1 MLLKSLEL
9 QGFKT
14 FPDKTKLSFEQG
26 VTSVV
31 GPNGSG
37 KSNISDAMRWVLGE
51 QSVRTLRCGKMEDV
65 IFSGT
70 PQRKGQGYAEVT
82 LNIDNSD
89 RRLDFE
95 NDAVAITRRY
105 YRSGESEYLINKST
119 VRLKDINELFMD
131 TGLGRDGY
139 SIIGQGKIDSI
150 VGARSEDRRE
160 IFEEASGISRYRY
173 RKMEAERRLNRA
185 EENLVRLRDIFTELE
200 ERVGPLRE
208 QAEKAEKFIALDAEK
223 KSLEIGIWVETLKR
237 SGNVLREHKAKIE
250 IARVQQEEIGEK
262 IVTVGEQAEQSTKQM
277 NELNALMDFQRNEAS
292 RFDEQA
298 VRTEGAVSVKMN
310 DIAHNGKNIQ
320 RIQAQIEAASLSEKS
335 FDEDIAGKREEIAAR
350 EAQIHQNL
358 KRLDEFTR
366 RLETLRQ
373 GTDDATRQIEL
384 AAAASAELA
393 AALSKEQVRQSSARS
408 SIAEIEKRNE
418 TVEEGVLRLG
428 EQLEALRQESEEL
441 QGMFE
446 DAENAV
452 RTKENAVKGYE
463 MRLQS
468 RRKKAQEAK
477 SEADKLQLDANEQR
491 RRAKLLSDLERN
503 FEGFQGSVKAVM
515 KQSAHGVL
523 TGVHGPVTKILK
535 VPKEYAVALET
546 ALGAAMQNI
555 VVETENDAKAAISYL
570 KQKDIGRATFLPRG
584 TIRGNL
590 ADVSEVKGMP
600 GFVGLAGTLCEC
612 EERFSGVRDSL
623 LGRVLVAEDLD
634 SAVSIA
640 KKARYRFRIVSL
652 DGQVVNA
659 GGSLTGGAKARNSG
673 LLSRASEI
681 ERVGKN
687 AAALQEKAEKAAAV
701 YKERSEELSLT
712 EAELDTSR
720 SELSSYNEEKIKIL
734 SQCERA
740 KHDIESCEREL
751 QTLKTE
757 RETTA
762 QRLTELQAAAKAA
775 KDRIVQ
781 LDEQVAEADK
791 KVQTLS
797 CSREDRLIRCNDI
810 TATIQEIRMG
820 EFSAQKDKETLEQA
834 IVELQRRKEDNTGTV
849 ESLQEEIAQLEK
861 ISESLTQE
869 ISGLKEQA
877 VCYRQQ
883 GEEKR
888 NETQKSA
895 EKRTQLEKEAVDLRR
910 RERELTASREAVAQE
925 YARLQERSD
934 NYQREYDGIISKLW
948 EEYELTRR
956 EAEEMSVQ
964 IDDMQKAQRRLSEL
978 KSKIKA
984 LGSVNVG
991 AVVEYQEVSERYE
1004 FLKTQIGDVEKSKAE
1019 LIRLIGE
1026 LTKQMRD
1033 QFVERF
1039 AIINKNFASIFR
1051 ELFGSGKAE
1060 LSFSNEED
1068 ILNSGI
1074 DIQVQPP
1081 GKIITPIESLSGGEK
1096 ALVAI
1101 SIYFAIMRVNPPP
1114 FCMLDEI
1121 EAALDDVNV
1130 GRFAQY
1136 LRRMSDH
1143 SQFIV
1148 ITHRRG
1154 TMEGSDVLYGV
1165 TMQDEG
1171 ISKLLV
1177 LKTEEEADKLQAT
1190 GEMRPAVP
1198 SKDGV
1203 QYGII

>member
-1 MLLKSLEL
+1 MLLKSLTL

-14 FPDKTKLSFEQG
+14 FPDKTKLSFEEG

-70 PQRKGQGYAEVT
+70 PQRKAQGYAEVT

-89 RRLDFE
+89 HRLDFD

-105 YRSGESEYLINKST
+105 YRSGESEYLINKNT

-173 RKMEAERRLNRA
+173 RKLEAERRLSRA

-223 KSLEIGIWVETLKR
+223 KSLEIGIWVETLNR
-237 SGNVLREHKAKIE
+237 SGNILREHNAKIE
-250 IARVQQEEIGEK
+250 IARAEQEEIGEK
-262 IVTVGEQAEQSTKQM
+262 IDAAGEQAEQSTRRM
-277 NELNALMDFQRNEAS
+277 NELNALMDFHRSEAS

-298 VRTEGAVSVKMN
+298 VRTEGEISVKMN
-310 DIAHNGKNIQ
+310 DIAHNGQNIQ
-320 RIQAQIEAASLSEKS
+320 RIQGQIEAASLSEKS
-335 FDEDIAGKREEIAAR
+335 IDEDIAGKREEIAAK
-350 EAQIHQNL
+350 EALIHQNL
-358 KRLDEFTR
+358 KRLDEFTQ

-373 GTDDATRQIEL
+373 GTDDATRQIER
-384 AAAASAELA
+384 AATVSAELA
-393 AALSKEQVRQSSARS
+393 AALSKEQVQQSSAHS
-408 SIAEIEKRNE
+408 SITEIEKRNE
-418 TVEEGVLRLG
+418 TVEESVARLDKH
-428 EQLEALRQESEEL
+428 LEELRQELEEL
-441 QGMFE
+441 QDMFT

-452 RTKENAVKGYE
+452 HTRENAVRGYE

-468 RRKKAQEAK
+468 RRKKVQETK
-477 SEADKLQLDANEQR
+477 SEADKLLLDVNEQR

-515 KQSAHGVL
+515 KESAHGVL
-523 TGVHGPVTKILK
+523 TGIYGPVTKILK

-555 VVETENDAKAAISYL
+555 VVETENDAKAAIRYL
-570 KQKDIGRATFLPRG
+570 KQKDIGRATFLPRS
-584 TIRGNL
+584 IVRGNL
-590 ADVSEVKGMP
+590 ADISEVKSMP

-612 EERFSGVRDSL
+612 EERFSGIRDSL
-623 LGRVLVAEDLD
+623 LGRVVVAEDLD

-687 AAALQEKAEKAAAV
+687 AVVLQEKAEKAAGI
-701 YKERSEELSLT
+701 YKEKSEELSLT
-712 EAELDTSR
+712 EAELDTAR
-720 SELSSYNEEKIKIL
+720 SELASYNEEKIKIL
-734 SQCERA
+734 SQCERT
-740 KHDIESCEREL
+740 KHDIESCKREK
-751 QTLKTE
+751 QTLETE
-757 RETTA
+757 RKTTA
-762 QRLTELQAAAKAA
+762 ERLTELRTAEKAA
-775 KDRIVQ
+775 EDRIAQ
-781 LDEQVAEADK
+781 LKERAAEADE
-791 KVQTLS
+791 KVKTLS
-797 CSREDRLIRCNDI
+797 GSREDQRIRLGDI
-810 TATIQEIRMG
+810 AATIQEIRMG
-820 EFSAQKDKETLEQA
+820 EFSAQKDKETLEQS
-834 IVELQRRKEDNTGTV
+834 ILELQRRKRDNTGTAV
-849 ESLQEEIAQLEK
+849 SLHEEITQLEK

-869 ISGLKEQA
+869 IDGLKEQA
-877 VCYRQQ
+877 AAYRRQA
-883 GEEKR
+883 EEKR
-888 NETQKSA
+888 GETEKSA
-895 EKRTQLEKEAVDLRR
+895 EKRTELEKEAADLRHL
-910 RERELTASREAVAQE
+910 ERELTVSREAVAQE

-934 NYQREYDGIISKLW
+934 NLQKEYDGIISKLW

-964 IDDMQKAQRRLSEL
+964 IDDIQKAQRRLLEV
-978 KSKIKA
+978 KGKIKA

-1004 FLKTQIGDVEKSKAE
+1004 FLKTQIGDVEKSKTE

-1039 AIINKNFASIFR
+1039 AIINKNFGSIFR
-1051 ELFGSGKAE
+1051 ELFGGGKAE

-1130 GRFAQY
+1130 ARFAQY

-1177 LKTEEEADKLQAT
+1177 LKTEEEADTLQAT
-1190 GEMRPAVP
+1190 G
-1198 SKDGV
+1198 
-1203 QYGII
+1203 

>member
-1 MLLKSLEL
+1 MLLKSLVL

-14 FPDKTKLSFEQG
+14 FPDKTKLSFEEG

-70 PQRKGQGYAEVT
+70 PQRKAQGYAEVT

-89 RRLDFE
+89 RRLDFD

-105 YRSGESEYLINKST
+105 YRSGESEYLINKNT

-150 VGARSEDRRE
+150 VGAKSEDRRE

-185 EENLVRLRDIFTELE
+185 EDNLVRLRDIFTELE

-208 QAEKAEKFIALDAEK
+208 QAEKAEQFIALDKEK
-223 KSLEIGIWVETLKR
+223 KSLEIGIWVETLNR
-237 SGNVLREHKAKIE
+237 SGNILREHNAKIE
-250 IARVQQEEIGEK
+250 IARAQQEEIGEK
-262 IVTVGEQAEQSTKQM
+262 IDAAGDQAERSARQV
-277 NELNALMDFQRNEAS
+277 NELNALMDFQRSEAS

-298 VRTEGAVSVKMN
+298 VRTEGEISVKMN
-310 DIAHNGKNIQ
+310 DIAHNGQNIE
-320 RIQAQIEAASLSEKS
+320 RIRGQIDAASLSEKS
-335 FDEDIAGKREEIAAR
+335 IDEDIAGKRMEIAAK
-350 EAQIHQNL
+350 EELILQNL
-358 KRLDEFTR
+358 KRLDEFTK

-373 GTDDATRQIEL
+373 GTDESTRQMEL
-384 AAAASAELA
+384 AAAASADLA
-393 AALSKEQVRQSSARS
+393 ASLSREQVRQSSARS
-408 SIAEIEKRNE
+408 SITEIEKRNE
-418 TVEEGVLRLG
+418 TVEESVLRLT
-428 EQLEALRQESEEL
+428 EQLEELRRESQEL
-441 QGMFE
+441 QGMLA
-446 DAENAV
+446 DAEQAV
-452 RTKENAVKGYE
+452 QVRENAVKGYE
-463 MRLQS
+463 LRLQS

-477 SEADKLQLDANEQR
+477 ATADKLLLDANEQR

-523 TGVHGPVTKILK
+523 RGVHGPVTTILK

-555 VVETENDAKAAISYL
+555 VVETENDAKAAIQYL
-570 KQKDIGRATFLPRG
+570 KQKEIGRATFLPRS

-590 ADVSEVKGMP
+590 LDVSEVKQMP
-600 GFVGLAGTLCEC
+600 GFVGLASNLCDC
-612 EERFSGVRDSL
+612 DERFSGIRDSL
-623 LGRVLVAEDLD
+623 LGRVAVAEDLD

-687 AAALQEKAEKAAAV
+687 ASVLQEKAEQAAAL
-701 YKERSEELSLT
+701 YKEKAEELSLT
-712 EAELDTSR
+712 EAELDTAR
-720 SELSSYNEEKIKIL
+720 SELASFGEERIKIL

-740 KHDIESCEREL
+740 KHDIESREGEIQTL
-751 QTLKTE
+751 QTE
-757 RETTA
+757 RKTTA
-762 QRLTELQAAAKAA
+762 ERLEELRMVEAQALGRIAELEEQAAKA
-775 KDRIVQ
+775 
-781 LDEQVAEADK
+781 DETVK
-791 KVQTLS
+791 NLS
-797 CSREDRLIRCNDI
+797 SSREDQLQRAGDI
-810 TATIQEIRMG
+810 AATIQEIRMG

-834 IVELQRRKEDNTGTV
+834 ILELQRRKQDSTGTV
-849 ESLQEEIAQLEK
+849 EGLHAEIALLEEVSIQLTEEIER
-861 ISESLTQE
+861 
-869 ISGLKEQA
+869 LKGQA
-877 VCYRQQ
+877 ASFRRQA
-883 GEEKR
+883 EEKR
-888 NETQKSA
+888 AETELSA
-895 EKRTQLEKEAVDLRR
+895 ERRTELEKEAADLRR
-910 RERELTASREAVAQE
+910 TERELTQNREAVAQE

-934 NYQREYDGIISKLW
+934 NYQKEYDGIISKLW

-956 EAEEMSVQ
+956 EAEEQSPQ
-964 IDDMQKAQRRLSEL
+964 IDDIQKAQRRLSEL
-978 KSKIKA
+978 KGKIKA
-984 LGSVNVG
+984 LGNVNVG

-1051 ELFGSGKAE
+1051 ELFGGGKAE
-1060 LSFSNEED
+1060 LSFSDEED

-1074 DIQVQPP
+1074 DIKVQPP
-1081 GKIITPIESLSGGEK
+1081 GKIVTPIESLSGGEK

-1130 GRFAQY
+1130 ARFAQY
-1136 LRRMSDH
+1136 LRRMSDN

-1177 LKTEEEADKLQAT
+1177 LKTEEEADDLQAI
-1190 GEMRPAVP
+1190 
-1198 SKDGV
+1198 S
-1203 QYGII
+1203 